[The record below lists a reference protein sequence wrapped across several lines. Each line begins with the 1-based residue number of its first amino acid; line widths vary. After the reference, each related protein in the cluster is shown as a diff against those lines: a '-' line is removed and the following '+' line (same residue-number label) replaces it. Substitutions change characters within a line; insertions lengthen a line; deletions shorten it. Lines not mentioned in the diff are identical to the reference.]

1 MSLGP
6 TSSSPNKCEA
16 RLTFAGAKRASRCI
30 GGYANTALGFVLV
43 LALAGCFGST
53 APEVGSI
60 GAVLSRDSETGRVYV
75 HEVASSAAPGVLPGD
90 EIVMIDGVF
99 ARDLDAEQLRK
110 HLRGAPG
117 SKVRITLVRS
127 GHALRLEL
135 SRVALRNTFV
145 PKTETVTP

>member
-1 MSLGP
+1 MI
-6 TSSSPNKCEA
+6 A
-16 RLTFAGAKRASRCI
+16 V
-30 GGYANTALGFVLV
+30 ALV
-43 LALAGCFGST
+43 GCFGSS

-60 GAVLSRDSETGRVYV
+60 GAVLSRDGETGRVYV
-75 HEVASSAAPGVLPGD
+75 HDVASSSAPGVLPGD

-117 SKVRITLVRS
+117 SKVQITIVRS

-135 SRVALRNTFV
+135 NRVALRNTFV